1 MAGYKRK
8 NNYKSGKRGFK
19 KDYEEAMS
27 IIIASER
34 RRAYK
39 EAERE
44 VVSRYSEFAT
54 EW

>member
-1 MAGYKRK
+1 MANTKK
-8 NNYKSGKRGFK
+8 NNYKSGRGFK

-34 RRAYK
+34 RKAYR

-44 VVSRYSEFAT
+44 VVSRYSEFAK